1 LWGGWSEV
9 NNFDQAKDIRI
20 RSSLVSP
27 ETSSALWRSLQ
38 SAESSHSYHL
48 PSAGDEQFELDEDN
62 FQLKGWIS
70 DIEIDLSNFDDDLW
84 GASLRHKGIKPSKEI
99 ISLMNLHSDSL
110 SKNWFCENEKVINLT
125 IWGEYKNENYEYS
138 NGYKLKVNKKFI
150 FDLLNKINMDMVIS
164 VDIDRRYKYGS
175 YQSKQ
180 DSKGLDE
187 YLPSSKRV
195 YLMKKNGDMYV
206 Y

>member
-1 LWGGWSEV
+1 M
-9 NNFDQAKDIRI
+9 
-20 RSSLVSP
+20 SP

-70 DIEIDLSNFDDDLW
+70 EIEIDLSNFDDDLW
-84 GASLRHKGIKPSKEI
+84 GASLRYEITQPSREI
-99 ISLMNLHSDSL
+99 ISLMDLSFDSL
-110 SKNWFCENEKVINLT
+110 RKNWFHENKKVINLS
-125 IWGEYKNENYEYS
+125 IWGKYKNEDYEYS
-138 NGYKLKVNKKFI
+138 NGYKLKVDRKFI
-150 FDLLNKINMDMVIS
+150 LELLEKLDMDMIIS